1 MGSRGQTAIA
11 AIGAFLAA
19 MLALGAVL
27 IVTGAYNF
35 AADAPHTALVRG
47 LIGYARERSI
57 AVRARDIA
65 VPPLD
70 DTKMIAD
77 GASDY
82 DAMCTGC
89 HLAPG
94 MAENEMRP
102 GLNPKPPVLAQAGP
116 GRAAT
121 QFWIIKH
128 GIKMTAMPAWGFT
141 HSDTEIWNMV
151 AFLQKL
157 PALSPA
163 QYRAL
168 VAQSGDHHAHEDRGA
183 APMDMGHMH

>member
-1 MGSRGQTAIA
+1 MMQGKTAIA
-11 AIGAFLAA
+11 AIGAFVAA
-19 MLALGAVL
+19 VLALGMVL

-35 AADAPHTALVRG
+35 AVDAPHTMIVRA
-47 LIGYARERSI
+47 LIGFARERSI
-57 AVRARDIA
+57 EVRARDIA
-65 VPPLD
+65 VPRLD
-70 DTKMIAD
+70 DPKMIAD

-94 MAENEMRP
+94 LAENEMRP
-102 GLNPKPPVLAQAGP
+102 GLNPKPPLLAHGHAGH
-116 GRAAT
+116 AAE
-121 QFWIIKH
+121 QFWVIKH
-128 GIKMTAMPAWGFT
+128 GIKMTAMSAWGFT
-141 HSDTEIWNMV
+141 HSDAEIWNMV

-168 VAQSGDHHAHEDRGA
+168 VAQSGDHHAHDHGD
-183 APMDMGHMH
+183 APMDMSHMH

>member
-1 MGSRGQTAIA
+1 MTSGRKAIA
-11 AIGAFLAA
+11 AIGGCLAVV
-19 MLALGAVL
+19 LVVGGLL
-27 IVTGAYNF
+27 IVTGAYNVG
-35 AADAPHTALVRG
+35 ADAPHTAIVRA

-57 AVRARDIA
+57 EVRASDVA
-65 VPPLD
+65 VPRLD
-70 DTKMIAD
+70 DPKMIAD

-102 GLNPKPPVLAQAGP
+102 GLNPKPPLLAQ
-116 GRAAT
+116 GRAGHAAE
-121 QFWIIKH
+121 QFWVIKH
-128 GIKMTAMPAWGFT
+128 GIKLTAMPAWGVT
-141 HSDTEIWNMV
+141 HSDAEIWNMV

-163 QYRAL
+163 QYHAL
-168 VAQSGDHHAHEDRGA
+168 VAQSGDHHAHDHGD
-183 APMDMGHMH
+183 APMDMDHMH

>member
-1 MGSRGQTAIA
+1 VTRGKTAIA
-11 AIGAFLAA
+11 AIGAFLAVV
-19 MLALGAVL
+19 LVLGGLL
-27 IVTGAYNF
+27 IVAGAYNV
-35 AADAPHTALVRG
+35 AADAQHTALVRA
-47 LIGYARERSI
+47 LIGYVRMRSI
-57 AVRARDIA
+57 EVRARDVA
-65 VPPLD
+65 VPRLD
-70 DTKMIAD
+70 NPRMIAD

-94 MAENEMRP
+94 LAENEMRS
-102 GLNPKPPVLAQAGP
+102 GLNPKPPILA
-116 GRAAT
+116 RDRSDHAAEE
-121 QFWIIKH
+121 FWIIKH

-141 HSDTEIWNMV
+141 HSDGEIWNMV

-168 VAQSGDHHAHEDRGA
+168 VAQSGDHHAHEDRP
-183 APMDMGHMH
+183 APMDMSHMH